1 MSDRHTWDRTAAAQP
16 GWFPRQGFM
25 KRWRK
30 FVIAH
35 LLKQCNQTLT
45 DMEVSRATCGQFD
58 VYEFGVFTGRA
69 LKAMS
74 PILARHGVAH
84 ALWGFDSFTGIPQD
98 APLAHPRFHGAHGS
112 YADLI
117 NKSIAEKQ
125 AVKVDGAAGAFA
137 EGAFSASEAAGV
149 STVAAAMRAVEAY
162 VESPRLQLIPGYF
175 NESLTPSLAAERGM
189 RPALYVD
196 VDVDIY
202 KSTFQALDWLLAS
215 GLIVRGTVIGY
226 DDFNY
231 GLPGLSTIRRVRDA
245 HTYVEGEARAHY
257 EIARKWGLKLQRIN
271 SVPREGGESGWAFTV
286 VSTGT
291 APQPRPYRRLSTIA
305 R

>member
-1 MSDRHTWDRTAAAQP
+1 M
-16 GWFPRQGFM
+16 
-25 KRWRK
+25 
-30 FVIAH
+30 
-35 LLKQCNQTLT
+35 
-45 DMEVSRATCGQFD
+45 
-58 VYEFGVFTGRA
+58 
-69 LKAMS
+69 
-74 PILARHGVAH
+74 
-84 ALWGFDSFTGIPQD
+84 
-98 APLAHPRFHGAHGS
+98 AHPRFHGAHGS

-117 NKSIAEKQ
+117 NKSIAKSKR

-149 STVAAAMRAVEAY
+149 GTIADAMRAVATY

-175 NESLTPSLAAERGM
+175 NDSLTPSLAAERDM
-189 RPALYVD
+189 RPALYID
-196 VDVDIY
+196 IDVDIY
-202 KSTFQALDWLLAS
+202 KSTFQALDWMLSS

-226 DDFNY
+226 DDYNY

-245 HTYVEGEARAHY
+245 HTYVEGEARAHM
-257 EIARKWGLKLQRIN
+257 EIMHKWGLKMQRIN

-291 APQPRPYRRLSTIA
+291 APLPRPYGRLSVA